1 MRKIYLIL
9 GLLATFGFVNE
20 SKSQVFID
28 EGFNAGLALPTGW
41 STNGFSG
48 TSTLACDGNSLRRN
62 FYSFLNT
69 GSLTSPVQN
78 ADGGDIL
85 VEFDYK
91 IIDWSAPNP
100 ATTGNFGVMSLQYSI
115 DAGVT
120 WTTYASIDELN
131 HTPSTVCTTVSQ
143 VIPAAD
149 VPVGSSFAWRLSGTW
164 NNGDYYFY
172 VDNFLAIELGDCP
185 FPTSVSVSN
194 IDITEVELSWTEN
207 GTATTWNIEY
217 GAPGFTPGTGTELGS
232 VAVTTNPGTITGLAA
247 NTQYDFYI
255 QADCGIDQSSW
266 VGPTTATTLPTCP
279 PVINLVTTNLSQ
291 TSVEFSWTSQGVET
305 EWVYEIGL
313 PGFIPG
319 TGAELFTGNTLV
331 NPTEVTGLTAN
342 TNYHIYVQA
351 FCDVTDQSPWSPV
364 LTIFTGYCTPVYT
377 STSDYLS
384 KFETFGAVQNILY
397 TANSQPPGGYADLTS
412 THMIQHFVNDQFDFE
427 TNFVGGANVIRIWVD
442 WNNDLTFDASEEV
455 YNFYQAGLPNNAHFG
470 SIVIPSVAPGQYRM
484 RVRSRWS
491 TTVPGPCDS
500 QTWGSAID
508 VTLDVLPAPTCPRPT
523 DLLVTS
529 VNSNSAEISWTA
541 GGLETE
547 WEVEYGEA
555 GFVLGT
561 GTSMITSTNPEQL
574 TGLFDNTSYDVY
586 VRAVCTP
593 GDSSAW
599 SPVVNFKT
607 TCNVFVAPY
616 LENFDGSEWLSGTGF
631 NNTGSVIS
639 DCWRNTPNAPPAFFW
654 GTRSGATPSVSTTG
668 PSSDVSG
675 NGNYV
680 FTEASNGSA
689 GNLATLYSPLIDVST
704 VLDPQLGFSYFM
716 RGTNVDSLSVSV
728 SNDNGV
734 TWNPLISLYGQ
745 SQTLSTDPWR
755 DTIASL
761 AGYENDVVMFRFDNI
776 RGAGFNDDVA
786 IDEVFVMPCIG
797 QPGVGGALDACRLDQ
812 IVNLNDIVTIN
823 QLGGKWKF
831 ANNQN
836 YVVNDTMFN
845 ISLLP
850 AGTYNVY
857 YVAEGACQNDSIAA
871 VINVFP
877 PSSAGNDGSILACRN
892 QPINLFDGLNGNL
905 DLGGVWYNP
914 SNNPLTG
921 AITTTSNIP
930 GSFNFL
936 YITSNGVCPNDT
948 SLVEVIVDGTCD
960 YLSLGDEQFAEM
972 TVFPNPATD
981 VLNINVSSNTGAMKI
996 EMSDINGRIVLAD
1009 ASILANNDSA
1019 SLSIAHLEKGV
1030 YTLRIF
1036 SSEGQ
1041 RTFKIVK
1048 Q

>member
-1 MRKIYLIL
+1 MKKNLFKIAMLLPSLFLWQAASGQYCGGGPSQTFDTNITSVTITGENSTSIAYTGCPGVTGLEDQTAQVVELTAGNTYTLNVTLGSCSNFHYTSSAEAWIDFNQNFAFDLSESLGTISSNGAGPVPAAFTFTVPLTASGGFTRIRVASNETTIL
-9 GLLATFGFVNE
+9 PLDPCATF
-20 SKSQVFID
+20 
-28 EGFNAGLALPTGW
+28 
-41 STNGFSG
+41 
-48 TSTLACDGNSLRRN
+48 
-62 FYSFLNT
+62 FY
-69 GSLTSPVQN
+69 GSLV
-78 ADGGDIL
+78 D
-85 VEFDYK
+85 F
-91 IIDWSAPNP
+91 SAVISAAP
-100 ATTGNFGVMSLQYSI
+100 AS
-115 DAGVT
+115 
-120 WTTYASIDELN
+120 
-131 HTPSTVCTTVSQ
+131 
-143 VIPAAD
+143 
-149 VPVGSSFAWRLSGTW
+149 
-164 NNGDYYFY
+164 
-172 VDNFLAIELGDCP
+172 CP
-185 FPTSVSVSN
+185 FPTG
-194 IDITEVELSWTEN
+194 L
-207 GTATTWNIEY
+207 TATPTSQEDVDLLWTAGGSETSWNIEW
-217 GAPGFTPGTGTELGS
+217 GAPGFTPGTGTEIGS
-232 VAVTTNPGTITGLAA
+232 SVSTGTPSSTITGL
-247 NTQYDFYI
+247 T
-255 QADCGIDQSSW
+255 
-266 VGPTTATTLPTCP
+266 P
-279 PVINLVTTNLSQ
+279 
-291 TSVEFSWTSQGVET
+291 E
-305 EWVYEIGL
+305 
-313 PGFIPG
+313 
-319 TGAELFTGNTLV
+319 
-331 NPTEVTGLTAN
+331 
-342 TNYHIYVQA
+342 TNYAFYVQA
-351 FCDVTDQSPWSPV
+351 ECGAGDFSFWTGPASV
-364 LTIFTGYCTPVYT
+364 FTGYCTPVYT
-377 STSDYLS
+377 STSDYLT

-397 TANSQPPGGYADLTS
+397 TATSQPPGGYANLAS
-412 THMIQHFVNDQFDFE
+412 THTIQHFVNDQFDFE
-427 TNFVGGANVIRIWVD
+427 TNFQGGANTIRIWVD

-470 SIVIPSVAPGQYRM
+470 SIAIPTVAPGEYRM
-484 RVRSRWS
+484 RVRSRWA

-529 VNSNSAEISWTA
+529 VNSNSAEFSWTA

-574 TGLFDNTSYDVY
+574 TGLFDNTSYDVF
-586 VRAVCTP
+586 VRAVCIP
-593 GDSSAW
+593 GDTSAW

-616 LENFDGSEWLSGTGF
+616 KENFDGSEWLSGTGF
-631 NNTGSVIS
+631 NNIGSVIS
-639 DCWRNTPNAPPAFFW
+639 DCWRNFPTAPPAFHW
-654 GTRSGATPSVSTTG
+654 GTRTGTTPNNFSTG
-668 PSSDVSG
+668 PISDVSG
-675 NGNYV
+675 DGNYIY
-680 FTEASNGSA
+680 TEASSGAA
-689 GNLATLYSPLIDVST
+689 GDLATFSSPLIDVSS
-704 VLDPQLGFSYFM
+704 VLDPYLGFSYFM
-716 RGTNVDSLSVSV
+716 RGVNVDSLSVFI
-728 SNDNGV
+728 SNDNGI

-745 SQTLSTDPWR
+745 SQTLSTDSWK

-761 AGYENDVVMFRFDNI
+761 AGYENDVVLFRFDNV
-776 RGAGFNDDVA
+776 RGTSFNGDLA
-786 IDEVFVMPCIG
+786 IDEVFVLPCIG

-850 AGTYNVY
+850 TGTYSVY

-877 PSSAGNDGSILACRN
+877 PSSAGSDGTIEACRN

-914 SNNPLTG
+914 SNAPLTG

-936 YITSNGVCPNDT
+936 YITSNDVCPNDT

-960 YLSLGDEQFAEM
+960 HLSLGSEDFTEM

>member
-1 MRKIYLIL
+1 MKKNLFKIAMLLPSLFLWQAASGQYCGGGPSSTGDSNIGAASITGENATSISYTGCPAVTGVEDQTVQVVELI
-9 GLLATFGFVNE
+9 A
-20 SKSQVFID
+20 
-28 EGFNAGLALPTGW
+28 
-41 STNGFSG
+41 
-48 TSTLACDGNSLRRN
+48 GNSYT
-62 FYSFLNT
+62 FSITLNT
-69 GSLTSPVQN
+69 CSATSYESAGEVWIDFNQNNVFEPSESIGTATIPVFNGGPVTASLPFTVPLT
-78 ADGGDIL
+78 AAG
-85 VEFDYK
+85 
-91 IIDWSAPNP
+91 
-100 ATTGNFGVMSLQYSI
+100 
-115 DAGVT
+115 GVT
-120 WTTYASIDELN
+120 RIRAMQWEGGTNPLNPCGSFTWGSVVDFSADITAAAAS
-131 HTPSTVCTTVSQ
+131 
-143 VIPAAD
+143 
-149 VPVGSSFAWRLSGTW
+149 
-164 NNGDYYFY
+164 
-172 VDNFLAIELGDCP
+172 CP
-185 FPTSVSVSN
+185 FPTDLTATPTSQQDV
-194 IDITEVELSWTEN
+194 DLLWTAGGSE
-207 GTATTWNIEY
+207 TTWNIEW
-217 GAPGFTPGTGTELGS
+217 GTPGFTPGTGTEIGS
-232 VAVTTNPGTITGLAA
+232 SIATGTPSFTVTGLTPETNYA
-247 NTQYDFYI
+247 FFV
-255 QADCGIDQSSW
+255 QADCGAGDFSFW
-266 VGPTTATTLPTCP
+266 TGPA
-279 PVINLVTTNLSQ
+279 
-291 TSVEFSWTSQGVET
+291 SV
-305 EWVYEIGL
+305 
-313 PGFIPG
+313 
-319 TGAELFTGNTLV
+319 
-331 NPTEVTGLTAN
+331 
-342 TNYHIYVQA
+342 
-351 FCDVTDQSPWSPV
+351 
-364 LTIFTGYCTPVYT
+364 FTGYCTPVYT
-377 STSDYLS
+377 STSDYLT

-397 TANSQPPGGYADLTS
+397 TATSQPPGGYANLAS
-412 THMIQHFVNDQFDFE
+412 THTIQHFVNDQFDFE
-427 TNFVGGANVIRIWVD
+427 TNFQGGANTIRIWVD

-470 SIVIPSVAPGQYRM
+470 SIAIPTVAPGEYRM

-491 TTVPGPCDS
+491 TTVPGPCDTQS
-500 QTWGSAID
+500 WGSAID

-599 SPVVNFKT
+599 SPVVDFKT

-631 NNTGSVIS
+631 NNTGAVIS

-654 GTRSGATPSVSTTG
+654 GTRSGATPSVTSTG
-668 PSSDVSG
+668 PISDVSG

-689 GNLATLYSPLIDVST
+689 GNLATFSSPLIDVST

-716 RGTNVDSLSVSV
+716 RGANVDSLSVSI

-761 AGYENDVVMFRFDNI
+761 AGYENDVVMFRFENV
-776 RGAGFNDDVA
+776 RGTSFNDDVA
-786 IDEVFVMPCIG
+786 IDEVFVLPCIG
-797 QPGVGGALDACRLDQ
+797 QPGVGGSLDACRLDQ

-877 PSSAGNDGSILACRN
+877 PSSAGNDGTIEACRN

-921 AITTTSNIP
+921 AITTTSNIQ

-996 EMSDINGRIVLAD
+996 EISDINGRIVLAD
-1009 ASILANNDSA
+1009 ASVLANNDSA